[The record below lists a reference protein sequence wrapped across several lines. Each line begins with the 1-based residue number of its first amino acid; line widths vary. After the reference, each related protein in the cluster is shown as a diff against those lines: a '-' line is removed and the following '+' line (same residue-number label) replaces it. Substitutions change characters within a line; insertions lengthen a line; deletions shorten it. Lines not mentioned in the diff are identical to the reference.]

1 MGIPKFTDDLA
12 IIQKLSDLPNSTEGL
27 SAAELK
33 AQFDKAGLSIQKFI
47 NEQLVPSVK
56 AREIP
61 FDATNEILAANIY
74 DAILSVQSQV
84 RDAAAA
90 VLVNGSVTKEKLH
103 SELLDRVYG
112 GRPWVSIDTPDSA
125 DNVAADFPV
134 GQLWLR
140 PRFTVTNLATTAWT
154 GTGCN
159 VAASGHDLTIT
170 GTKTVASVKAVQTLA
185 NMGIA
190 GDRVFVLFDTGSV
203 DSEITGMTVNING
216 EGAKNARNGGVFET
230 YLPGTSLTVQF
241 DITWPSTSLAGG
253 SAQIKNYAVVNTTQI
268 LRQMSEAK
276 DMGNWANYLRALQ
289 PITTHTSAAEMFI
302 QASDGQWWPFG
313 CETLAV
319 SRGGTGLNAVASGSL
334 LVGTGGEALRTLAP
348 SENGTFLQMANGQP
362 AWASVDY
369 NAIVTNLGFPHITTG
384 SYTGNAAARTIT
396 LPVTPKVMWI
406 SGPTEGITS
415 GSVADYDDSITLL
428 QGSKIGGSV
437 KATEGS
443 YVAGTSYV
451 VLKDNTLKI
460 PAMTSDRH
468 VPKFMNLSGQTYNW
482 VALY

>member
-27 SAAELK
+27 TADELK

-84 RDAAAA
+84 RDAAEA
-90 VLVNGSVTKEKLH
+90 VLVNGSVTKEKLGNQ
-103 SELLDRVYG
+103 LLERVYG

-140 PRFTVTNLATTAWT
+140 PRFTVTNVATTAWS

-159 VAASGHDLTIT
+159 VAASGKNLTIT
-170 GTKTVASVKAVQTLA
+170 GTKTVSSVKAVQTLA

-190 GDRVFVLFDTGSV
+190 GDRVFVLFDVGSV
-203 DSEITGMTVNING
+203 DSEITGMTVNINS
-216 EGAKNARNGGVFET
+216 EGAKNARSGGVFET

-268 LRQMSEAK
+268 LRQMSETK
-276 DMGNWANYLRALQ
+276 DMGDWANYLRALQ
-289 PITTHTSAAEMFI
+289 PISTHTSAAEMFI
-302 QASDGQWWPFG
+302 QTSSGQWWPFG
-313 CETLAV
+313 FETLAV

-334 LVGTGGEALRTLAP
+334 LVGTGGESLRALAP
-348 SENGTFLQMANGQP
+348 STNGMFLQMANGQP
-362 AWASVDY
+362 AWTPVDY
-369 NAIVTNLGFPHITTG
+369 DAIVTSLGFVHYATG
-384 SYTGNAAARTIT
+384 TYKGNASKRTIT
-396 LPVTPKVMWI
+396 LDISPKIMWVFGPSEGLSNFSPAGPEQSISVM
-406 SGPTEGITS
+406 
-415 GSVADYDDSITLL
+415 D
-428 QGSKIGGSV
+428 GSKIGGSV
-437 KATEGS
+437 RAETSGVTAGTA
-443 YVAGTSYV
+443 YVALNGNKLSFTVGDDDY
-451 VLKDNTLKI
+451 K
-460 PAMTSDRH
+460 
-468 VPKFMNLSGQTYNW
+468 PKFMNVSGETYKW
-482 VALY
+482 FALY